1 MYSSASSSVL
11 KASTLKVLYSNT
23 WYLAADFF
31 SDTFF
36 FVFFFCPLRGRG
48 SGKGKAGGVTLAR
61 VFFFFFIRRFSYV
74 WGKGIEVVVDFLY
87 PDFHVV
93 DVVTF
98 CPSQVFIVLTKV
110 AKAAYTHAQEHAD
123 LVYG

>member
-1 MYSSASSSVL
+1 VRL
-11 KASTLKVLYSNT
+11 
-23 WYLAADFF
+23 FF
-31 SDTFF
+31 N
-36 FVFFFCPLRGRG
+36 
-48 SGKGKAGGVTLAR
+48 
-61 VFFFFFIRRFSYV
+61 RRFSYV

-98 CPSQVFIVLTKV
+98 RAPKALVVLTKMS
-110 AKAAYTHAQEHAD
+110 KAPHAHAQKNAD